1 MKPLW
6 DWDTAV
12 ADWTTAMQAAGR
24 SPRTIRLYSC
34 HLHKVIRECP
44 DGPASVTSTDLRY
57 VLSAGSWKPETRK
70 SVRGSITAFF
80 RWAHGAGFIPVDPA
94 QGLAAV
100 RVPAGVARPVPDDV
114 LHDALARADE
124 RDRTM
129 ILLGAYAGLRCMEI
143 ARVHSRDWDGS
154 GLYVTGKGGKTR
166 YVPIIRMDLR
176 RALTACHGYLFPG
189 QDGGHLSAGYVSKRL
204 ARALPAGWTGHTL
217 RHRCGTAM
225 YAGTRDL
232 LAVGAVLGHARPETT
247 RRYVRLPDDALISA
261 VKAAA

>member
-1 MKPLW
+1 MTPLW

-24 SPRTIRLYSC
+24 SPRTIRLYTC
-34 HLHKVIRECP
+34 HLRKVIRECP

-70 SVRGSITAFF
+70 SVRGSVTAFF

-143 ARVHSRDWDGS
+143 ARVHSRDWDGT

-166 YVPIIRMDLR
+166 YVPVIRMDLR
-176 RALTACHGYLFPG
+176 RALPW
-189 QDGGHLSAGYVSKRL
+189 VSIPR
-204 ARALPAGWTGHTL
+204 ARWRASLGWVRIEAARSGAPCWLDRAHPPAPLWH
-217 RHRCGTAM
+217 RHVC
-225 YAGTRDL
+225 
-232 LAVGAVLGHARPETT
+232 
-247 RRYVRLPDDALISA
+247 RYS
-261 VKAAA
+261 

>member
-1 MKPLW
+1 MTPLW

-143 ARVHSRDWDGS
+143 ARVHSRDWDGT
-154 GLYVTGKGGKTR
+154 GLPVTATCSQGKTAGTCPLGTSR
-166 YVPIIRMDLR
+166 SDSRGHSLL
-176 RALTACHGYLFPG
+176 AGPG
-189 QDGGHLSAGYVSKRL
+189 T
-204 ARALPAGWTGHTL
+204 P
-217 RHRCGTAM
+217 CGTAAAQPCM
-225 YAGTRDL
+225 QGPVTSWPSGPSSDTRGPRRPDATCACL
-232 LAVGAVLGHARPETT
+232 RMHSLAP
-247 RRYVRLPDDALISA
+247 
-261 VKAAA
+261 

>member
-1 MKPLW
+1 MTPLW

-34 HLHKVIRECP
+34 HLQKVVRECP

-80 RWAHGAGFIPVDPA
+80 RWAHGAGFISTDPA

-100 RVPAGVARPVPDDV
+100 RVPA
-114 LHDALARADE
+114 
-124 RDRTM
+124 
-129 ILLGAYAGLRCMEI
+129 
-143 ARVHSRDWDGS
+143 
-154 GLYVTGKGGKTR
+154 
-166 YVPIIRMDLR
+166 
-176 RALTACHGYLFPG
+176 
-189 QDGGHLSAGYVSKRL
+189 
-204 ARALPAGWTGHTL
+204 
-217 RHRCGTAM
+217 
-225 YAGTRDL
+225 
-232 LAVGAVLGHARPETT
+232 
-247 RRYVRLPDDALISA
+247 DALISA

>member
-1 MKPLW
+1 M
-6 DWDTAV
+6 
-12 ADWTTAMQAAGR
+12 
-24 SPRTIRLYSC
+24 
-34 HLHKVIRECP
+34 
-44 DGPASVTSTDLRY
+44 
-57 VLSAGSWKPETRK
+57 VLSR
-70 SVRGSITAFF
+70 RFF

-94 QGLAAV
+94 HGLAAV

-143 ARVHSRDWDGS
+143 ARVHSRDWDGT

-189 QDGGHLSAGYVSKRL
+189 QDGGAPVRWVRIEATRSGAPCWLD
-204 ARALPAGWTGHTL
+204 RAHPPAPL
-217 RHRCGTAM
+217 RHRHVC
-225 YAGTRDL
+225 
-232 LAVGAVLGHARPETT
+232 
-247 RRYVRLPDDALISA
+247 RYS
-261 VKAAA
+261 